1 MTTSVVR
8 LETTI
13 FYEVP
18 MTRTAPLKVDGIEVA
33 TFLSRGTTA
42 NHDLQVLT
50 GRRGT
55 FTGAE
60 AEARVQELSRAIF
73 EAGIRAGMQV
83 AIATSDFSER
93 ALLFWAVLA
102 LGATPVLIQS
112 HPRGEYPA
120 LDLWI
125 AEDRYSHQ
133 HSITVDEIFRG
144 SAGSVARTRP
154 AVRHSDGE
162 GEIVSWV
169 LTDDEGPLSLVGR
182 THLNVVY
189 TGLFASFALDNDRG
203 HTIGALGRVENLLFE
218 SLLFASIMSGV
229 HVLQLDTESPI
240 PNRVRSVVETW
251 VVDLHS
257 LARARSIL
265 EASGSLAG
273 LRLIVFSDTASLPT
287 SEQLQECFSLRR
299 AGADVHLVLGDTANG
314 IIAEYDFDQSL
325 WQGFPSVDIAVH
337 AAGDVLQDENSA
349 GRLLV
354 RSPQV
359 SAVRRAF
366 SGEEREPAGWSEV
379 PLQCSLRSDGFYLV
393 AHDRPHADGHISS
406 ATTPAPLLNAID
418 ILSLIRRSARWR
430 RKNLAIDVDGRTA
443 TYGDIV
449 DHVGGLSTLLSQTY
463 SVGAGDRVAIIGRN
477 SLEFIHLYLA
487 ANALGAI
494 IVPVNFRLK
503 APEIAYVLRNSGSKL
518 LVHSDDLAALV
529 PAIRHD
535 VPSDVQFAG
544 FDRLSAHE
552 VAHLVVEKNF
562 PAINPDENRAASIL
576 YTAGTTGFP
585 KGAVRSNRNVMWFSF
600 LSTLSELRTHR
611 QKARLVTTPMFHI
624 TGHEPAIIGTLTSG
638 GWAKIHSEF
647 NVNAVLDATIK
658 HQVAT
663 LFVPPTIGFEMLD
676 QIEKRGIKEQ
686 LREFRYW
693 SSASA
698 PLPDVLLA
706 RIHALLPWV
715 EVTNTLGMTETGSI
729 AVHRAIPGGGHAPSC
744 VGRAPA
750 GAEVAIITADGS
762 IAARG
767 EPGEIVVR
775 SPQVISGYWENPAA
789 TETALRQEWFHGG
802 DIGVYD
808 AFGNVDVKGRLKEMI
823 ISGGENVYAAEVENV
838 LLAFPEIREAA
849 VFGRPDPKWGESVT
863 AAVVLTDDLR
873 LTEHEVMARC
883 RSKIA
888 HYKCP
893 TLVVFVDSLPKNP
906 MGKVTKF
913 ALANLVDRFV
923 SDADQPGLA
932 ANA

>member
-1 MTTSVVR
+1 
-8 LETTI
+8 
-13 FYEVP
+13 
-18 MTRTAPLKVDGIEVA
+18 MTRTAPLKVDGIEIA
-33 TFLSRGTTA
+33 TFLSRGAAA

-60 AEARVQELSRAIF
+60 AEARVHELSRAIF
-73 EAGIRAGMQV
+73 ETGVAPGMQV
-83 AIATSDFSER
+83 AIATSDFCER
-93 ALLFWAVLA
+93 ALLFWAILA
-102 LGATPVLIQS
+102 LGATPVLING
-112 HPRGEYPA
+112 HLAGEHLA
-120 LDLWI
+120 LDRWI
-125 AEDRYSHQ
+125 AEGRNEHR
-133 HSITVDEIFRG
+133 HTITVDEIFER
-144 SAGSVARTRP
+144 SVGLVAQTPP
-154 AVRHSDGE
+154 AVRYTDGE

-169 LTDDEGPLSLVGR
+169 LTDDEGPLTLVGR

-189 TGLFASFALDNDRG
+189 TGLFASFTLDSDRG
-203 HTIGALGRVENLLFE
+203 HTIGVLGRVENLLFE

-257 LARARSIL
+257 LDSARSNL
-265 EASGSLAG
+265 EASSL
-273 LRLIVFSDTASLPT
+273 LSDVKLIVFSDTASLPT

-299 AGADVHLVLGDTANG
+299 GGANVHLVLGNTANG

-337 AAGDVLQDENSA
+337 AGGDVLQDEISA

-359 SAVRRAF
+359 SAVRRAL
-366 SGEEREPAGWSEV
+366 SGDERAPAGWSAL
-379 PLQCSLRSDGFYLV
+379 PLQCSLGSDGFQLE
-393 AHDRPHADGHISS
+393 AHDSPHADGHISS
-406 ATTPAPLLNAID
+406 ATATAPLLNAID

-443 TYGDIV
+443 SYGDIV
-449 DHVGGLSTLLSQTY
+449 DHVEGLSTLLSQTY
-463 SVGAGDRVAIIGRN
+463 GVGVGDRVAIIGRN
-477 SLEFIHLYLA
+477 SLEFVHLYLA

-503 APEIAYVLRNSGSKL
+503 APEIAYVLRDSGSKL

-535 VPSDVQFAG
+535 VPSAVHFAA

-562 PAINPDENRAASIL
+562 PAIAPDENRAASIL

-647 NVNAVLDATIK
+647 NVNAVLDATIE
-658 HQVAT
+658 HQIAT

-676 QIEKRGIKEQ
+676 QIEERGIKEQ
-686 LREFRYW
+686 LRGFRYW

-729 AVHRAIPGGGHAPSC
+729 AVHRAIPGGSHAPSC

-750 GAEVAIITADGS
+750 GAEVAIVTADGS

-767 EPGEIVVR
+767 NPGEIVVR
-775 SPQVISGYWENPAA
+775 SPQVIRGYWQNPAA

-802 DIGVYD
+802 DIGIYD

-863 AAVVLTDDLR
+863 AALVLNGEFR
-873 LTEHEVMARC
+873 LTEHEVIARC
-883 RSKIA
+883 RSQIA

-893 TLVVFVDSLPKNP
+893 TRVVFVDSLPKNP

-913 ALANLVDRFV
+913 ALANLVERFV
-923 SDADQPGLA
+923 PEASQQGLA